1 MDLRAD
7 DRPSQ
12 VGRRPHLR
20 RPHAPPG
27 GRQDRQGARQ
37 AQRRSKEVEDDFE
50 NVGDLWFFKRDGQK
64 GRVEGYRIDNIIKD
78 IKQARHDET
87 ANVENV
93 RIDTPEITVTLFGK
107 AKEEPKEWKFY
118 VGKENAGL
126 VYVASSDNQGKVF
139 AVPKRSLESLFFANP
154 NDLRYKRPFDFTDA
168 NATAVILKKGA
179 ADVELKRGE
188 NNLWSFVTPKLGIV
202 GYESEAPPPPKNPHE
217 PKKEMPTPT
226 GGVKLLLSNILKI
239 HVENDNDFEPL
250 GSPVG
255 KYGLE
260 AGKESMKIE
269 VVSGE
274 KEKAEKAEKGK
285 KEANTE
291 TMLIGLQNKDRK
303 DGTYYFARMA
313 DDDGV
318 FQINAQY
325 LEPVE
330 KVLKD
335 PGKIRSL
342 DVAIFD
348 QAKIDAITLAVG
360 KEEFQFFKTEKEKD
374 EIRLQFKMPAE
385 VSWEM
390 IVGKEKK
397 KANDSAHSYFAGA
410 GRGEEGDR
418 RIPRFGPRRRMKRRR
433 TPNGASTARPQSSLS
448 IRRHRERK
456 EGRSQGRERQE
467 RRKRKEGHRQEG
479 REKGFS
485 ADAEKKR
492 QAGGEA

>member
-1 MDLRAD
+1 MA
-7 DRPSQ
+7 
-12 VGRRPHLR
+12 
-20 RPHAPPG
+20 
-27 GRQDRQGARQ
+27 
-37 AQRRSKEVEDDFE
+37 
-50 NVGDLWFFKRDGQK
+50 KR
-64 GRVEGYRIDNIIKD
+64 RVEGYRIDNIIKD

-154 NDLRYKRPFDFTDA
+154 NDLRYSAIRFHRRERHRSHPQE
-168 NATAVILKKGA
+168 GRW
-179 ADVELKRGE
+179 DVELKRGE

-260 AGKESMKIE
+260 TGKESMKIE

-325 LEPVE
+325 LEAVE

-374 EIRLQFKMPAE
+374 EIRQQFKMPAE

-397 KANDSAHSYFAGA
+397 KANDSAIHTSAGA

-418 RIPRFGPRRRMKRRR
+418 RIPRFGPRR
-433 TPNGASTARPQSSLS
+433 G
-448 IRRHRERK
+448 
-456 EGRSQGRERQE
+456 
-467 RRKRKEGHRQEG
+467 
-479 REKGFS
+479 
-485 ADAEKKR
+485 
-492 QAGGEA
+492 